1 MKFDAIVIGSGQGGN
16 PLAQKLAGL
25 KQNVALIEERHLGGT
40 CINTGCTPTK
50 TFVASAQVAHYARS
64 ASRWGVNASGVSVD
78 LKAVVARKNEVV
90 ESSRSGQEKRDKAL
104 ESLRLFR
111 GRASF
116 TGPHQIKTGD
126 DTLESNRIFID
137 TGVRPTIPHIPG
149 LDSIPYLTNESILDL
164 TDLPGHLVVL
174 GGGYVGLEFAQMF
187 RRFGS
192 KVTVVHNSAQI
203 LPHEDADIAAE
214 LQKALEEEGIEFHL
228 DAEAKQ
234 IGKRDGGVAV
244 TYQRASGSQTVSGS
258 HLLVATG
265 RTPNTDA
272 LGLDKAGVEI
282 DGKGFIKVNGRLE
295 TSTPGIWAI
304 GDVKG
309 GPAFTHISYNDF
321 QVIYGNLI
329 EGRNFSV
336 DHRIVPYGVFTD
348 PQLGGIG
355 LTEKRAREKGYRLK
369 IGTLPLTS
377 VSRAIERGETAGLM
391 KIVIDASTDQVLG
404 ASILASEG
412 AEIVQILTPLMLAKQ
427 PYTLLKGAIYIHP
440 TMAEGFFNLLESV
453 KEVS

>member
-1 MKFDAIVIGSGQGGN
+1 MKFDAIVVGSGQGGN

-25 KQNVALIEERHLGGT
+25 KQSVALIEDRHLGGT
-40 CINTGCTPTK
+40 CVNTGCTPTK

-78 LKAVVARKNEVV
+78 LKAVVARKNKVV
-90 ESSRSGQEKRDKAL
+90 ESSRSGQEKRDKGL

-111 GRASF
+111 SRASF
-116 TGPHQIKTGD
+116 TGPHQIKAGD
-126 DTLESNRIFID
+126 DTLESDRIFID
-137 TGVRPTIPHIPG
+137 TGARPTIPRISG
-149 LDSIPYLTNESILDL
+149 LDSISYLTNESILDI
-164 TDLPGHLVVL
+164 TELPDHLIVL

-203 LPHEDADIAAE
+203 LPHEDVDIASE
-214 LQKALEEEGIEFHL
+214 LQKALEAEGIVFHV
-228 DAEAKQ
+228 DAEAKKAD
-234 IGKRDGGVAV
+234 KRDGGVAV

-265 RTPNTDA
+265 RTPNTDS
-272 LGLDKAGVEI
+272 LGLDKAGVET
-282 DGKGFIKVNGRLE
+282 DGKGYIKVNGRLE
-295 TSTPGIWAI
+295 TSAPGIWAI

-329 EGRNFSV
+329 EGKNFSI

-355 LTEKRAREKGYRLK
+355 LTEKQAREKGYRLK
-369 IGTLPLTS
+369 IGKLPLTS
-377 VSRAIERGETAGLM
+377 VARAIERGETAGLM
-391 KIVIDASTDQVLG
+391 KIVIDASNDQVLG

-412 AEIVQILTPLMLAKQ
+412 AEVVQILTPLMLAKQ
-427 PYTLLKGAIYIHP
+427 AYTLLKGAIYIHP

>member
-1 MKFDAIVIGSGQGGN
+1 
-16 PLAQKLAGL
+16 
-25 KQNVALIEERHLGGT
+25 
-40 CINTGCTPTK
+40 
-50 TFVASAQVAHYARS
+50 
-64 ASRWGVNASGVSVD
+64 
-78 LKAVVARKNEVV
+78 
-90 ESSRSGQEKRDKAL
+90 
-104 ESLRLFR
+104 
-111 GRASF
+111 
-116 TGPHQIKTGD
+116 
-126 DTLESNRIFID
+126 
-137 TGVRPTIPHIPG
+137 
-149 LDSIPYLTNESILDL
+149 
-164 TDLPGHLVVL
+164 
-174 GGGYVGLEFAQMF
+174 VGLEFAQMF

-295 TSTPGIWAI
+295 TSAPGIWAI